1 MNANETI
8 FALALA
14 SNLNPE
20 QHFQVAYQTI
30 LSWGEVQFSHI
41 YQIPCRDG
49 VGADYWNSACLLK
62 SSKTKSQLEI
72 ALKQLETASG
82 RIRPSHQISL
92 DVDLIAWGNSLEK
105 MQFNPKKMPLAVD
118 VKIPL
123 SELWNHSTLHV
134 AGSHFPKVDVHS
146 DVQSNAHIQTNIQVV
161 E

>member
-14 SNLNPE
+14 SNLDPE
-20 QHFQVAYQTI
+20 SHFQIAYQTI
-30 LSWGEVQFSHI
+30 QSWGEVTFSHV

-49 VGADYWNSACLLK
+49 VGANYWNSACLLK
-62 SSKTKSQLEI
+62 SLKSRSEIEI
-72 ALKQLETASG
+72 ALKQLEARSG

-92 DVDLIAWGNSLEK
+92 DVDLIAWGDHLSK

-123 SELWNHSTLHV
+123 YELWKNAVLYVSEYDFPQIDFQIKTQTHS
-134 AGSHFPKVDVHS
+134 
-146 DVQSNAHIQTNIQVV
+146 
-161 E
+161 